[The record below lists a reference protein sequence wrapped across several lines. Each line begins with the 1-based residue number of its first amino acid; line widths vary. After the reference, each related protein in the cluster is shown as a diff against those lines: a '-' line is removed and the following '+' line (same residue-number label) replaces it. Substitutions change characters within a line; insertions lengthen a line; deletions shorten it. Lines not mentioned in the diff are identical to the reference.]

1 MRLAQVIGQVVATV
15 RNPALGMDKLLL
27 VHLLDRDGEPERAVH
42 VAVDNLG
49 AGNGEWVLVV
59 AGSSARLSVGRGGVS
74 DAAPVDLCV
83 VGIVDQVTSE
93 AGLNF
98 TKGR

>member
-15 RNPALGMDKLLL
+15 RNSRLGMDKLLL
-27 VHLLDRDGEPERAVH
+27 VQLMDSKGRPEQAVH

-59 AGSSARLSVGRGGVS
+59 TGSSARLSIGSEGNT
-74 DAAPVDLCV
+74 PVDLSV
-83 VGIVDQVTSE
+83 VGIVDEVSSAQ
-93 AGLNF
+93 GMNYQ
-98 TKGR
+98 KGS

>member
-27 VHLLDRDGEPERAVH
+27 VHLLDRTGEPEQAVH

-49 AGNGEWVLVV
+49 AGTGEWVLVV
-59 AGSSARLSVGRGGVS
+59 SGSSARLSVS
-74 DAAPVDLCV
+74 DTQQSAVDLCV
-83 VGIVDQVTSE
+83 VGIIDQVTSLSE
-93 AGLNF
+93 LNF
-98 TKGR
+98 RKDS